1 MDAQDASLV
10 RIPDLNTGE
19 CAVVETLLQASGTF
33 YISLPGD
40 NEFTGTRL
48 LIRGTDFT
56 DVKELLADF
65 KIQTPTGKLVPIPW

>member
-1 MDAQDASLV
+1 MDPENDSLV

-40 NEFTGTRL
+40 DEFTGQRL
-48 LIRGTDFT
+48 LIRESDLP

-65 KIQTPTGKLVPIPW
+65 RIQTPTGKLVPIPW

>member
-1 MDAQDASLV
+1 MDAGNDSLV

-40 NEFTGTRL
+40 NEMTGHRL
-48 LIRGTDFT
+48 LIRVSDLP

-65 KIQTPTGKLVPIPW
+65 RVQTPSGKPVPIP

>member
-1 MDAQDASLV
+1 VDAEDDSLV

-40 NEFTGTRL
+40 NEFTGPRL
-48 LIRGTDFT
+48 LIRASDLTN
-56 DVKELLADF
+56 VKELLADF
-65 KIQTPTGKLVPIPW
+65 RVRTPGGKLVPIPW